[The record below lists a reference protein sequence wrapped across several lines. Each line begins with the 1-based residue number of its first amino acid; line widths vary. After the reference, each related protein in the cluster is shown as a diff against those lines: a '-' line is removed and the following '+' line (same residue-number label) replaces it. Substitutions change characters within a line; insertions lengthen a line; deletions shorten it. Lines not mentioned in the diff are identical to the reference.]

1 MKYIFLILFK
11 KEKVGKNS
19 VIDFDYALKG
29 KQDPVDIRYKVI
41 PVPEDSP
48 IALAPQIKINSL
60 AIHMASNN
68 EEELDMVFHRIN
80 DDDIKPYNA
89 DFGMMVFFQPKD
101 KISKRKHCKAL
112 FFYAEGKGLICTF
125 IFFDNVRLDLKP
137 YESNMVFSAG
147 EM

>member
-1 MKYIFLILFK
+1 
-11 KEKVGKNS
+11 
-19 VIDFDYALKG
+19 
-29 KQDPVDIRYKVI
+29 
-41 PVPEDSP
+41 
-48 IALAPQIKINSL
+48 
-60 AIHMASNN
+60 MASND
-68 EEELDMVFHRIN
+68 EMELDMVFHRL
-80 DDDIKPYNA
+80 DDGDIKPYNA

-112 FFYAEGKGLICTF
+112 FHYAEGKGLICTF